1 MGVIIA
7 QTTKPKAIF
16 MPFDSLFS
24 AQCVA
29 PSLQVSSKKQ
39 LFKELTAL
47 AMQCPDIALSG
58 VNERDLLSAVLER
71 EHLGTTGIGSGVA
84 IPHARIA
91 GLTGMTAV
99 FARLTTPIDYE
110 SVDERPVDLVV
121 LLLAPKHA
129 GAEHLRAL
137 ARVSRLLRRE
147 DARARLRAAPT
158 RESLFA
164 MLIEGQESNAA

>member
-1 MGVIIA
+1 
-7 QTTKPKAIF
+7 
-16 MPFDSLFS
+16 MPFDSLFR

-39 LFKELTAL
+39 LFKDLTTL
-47 AMQCPDIALSG
+47 AMQCPDIGLSG
-58 VNERDLLSAVLER
+58 VNERDLLNAVLER
-71 EHLGTTGIGSGVA
+71 EHLGT
-84 IPHARIA
+84 
-91 GLTGMTAV
+91 
-99 FARLTTPIDYE
+99 PIDYE
-110 SVDERPVDLVV
+110 SVDDRPVDLVV